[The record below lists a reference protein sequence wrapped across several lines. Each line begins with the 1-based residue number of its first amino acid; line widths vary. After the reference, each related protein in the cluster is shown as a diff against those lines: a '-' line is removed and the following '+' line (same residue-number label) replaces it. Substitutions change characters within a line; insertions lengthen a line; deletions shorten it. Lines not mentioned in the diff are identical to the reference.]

1 MFWSTAFLHALLL
14 WSKLIV
20 VLGHGHNITLR
31 STFTKHLTASTYYYM
46 GIIHAYIRVLI
57 INVLV
62 QHIQDNAV
70 VKHQRT

>member
-1 MFWSTAFLHALLL
+1 
-14 WSKLIV
+14 
-20 VLGHGHNITLR
+20 
-31 STFTKHLTASTYYYM
+31 M

-70 VKHQRT
+70 QVNQWLESKSSAVVKHQRT